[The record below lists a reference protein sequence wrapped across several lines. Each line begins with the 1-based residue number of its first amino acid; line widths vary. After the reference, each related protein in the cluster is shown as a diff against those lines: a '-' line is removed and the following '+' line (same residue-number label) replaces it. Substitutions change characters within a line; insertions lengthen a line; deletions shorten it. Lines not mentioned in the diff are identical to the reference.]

1 MVIETIEKLFL
12 LFTVVKDGLLPDHAV
27 APAVGPDSRLG
38 DQPPHSV
45 PRYLKEVADS
55 SGVSSVPEEIRQTEI
70 KRIRSYCLLKFAIK
84 ENSCFL

>member
-1 MVIETIEKLFL
+1 MVIETIEKLFF

-45 PRYLKEVADS
+45 PRDLEKVTYP
-55 SGVSSVPEEIRQTEI
+55 SGVSRVPEEIRQTEI
-70 KRIRSYCLLKFAIK
+70 KRVRNYCLLKFAIK
-84 ENSCFL
+84 EISGFL